1 VTAQVTGHVTA
12 QVTEQVEQRQWATS
26 DEPTHQ
32 LKATTEQTSLA
43 SRSRHLT
50 TAFNTAAMPSTTGQE
65 QQGTLE
71 LQQERQDAGPVECLG
86 LTFETEQAR
95 REHFLALLKEKLQDP
110 EFRRIPGF
118 PQGSDEAILRM
129 SDPPYYTACPNP
141 FLEDFV
147 RYYGKSYDPNDAY
160 EREPFAVD
168 VSVGK
173 TDQLFQLHSYH
184 TKVPYLAITPSILH
198 YTNPG
203 DVVLDGFCGSGMTGL
218 ACQWCGLA
226 PDDYRLA
233 LEQAWRSEGKDKPE
247 WGERYTVLNDLSP
260 AASFIAAGFNIP
272 FESQE
277 FSQEVTRILEEVD
290 RETGWMYEVEH
301 PSSQSKGKLNYVV
314 WSEVFACPECSGEV
328 SLLGKEGDQELSPRS
343 EFQCDHCGANLSRN
357 RLERTYESILDPA
370 TGTIHKSPKRTPVL
384 INYSHGGKVHER
396 GVEQSDVDVL
406 DRIRN
411 MPIPPGVPFHE
422 LPYMHMTHERA
433 RLDSAGVTNMHHF
446 FLPRALHAVS
456 ALWNTASA
464 VKNPRLRRM
473 AVFWAE
479 QSIWTMAILNRYQPQ
494 GFKQVNKFLNGV
506 YYVPSIHCEI
516 SPHYALAA
524 RGKRIASA
532 TSKLGQRPD
541 SSIIGTGDCGAI
553 QLGSGVID
561 YIFTDPPFG
570 ENIYYADL
578 NYLVE
583 TWHGVVTSPG
593 SEAIVDKAKK
603 KTVETYQDLMRSCF
617 VEYHRLLK
625 PGRWM
630 TVVFSNSSNGIW
642 RAIQEAMGVAGF
654 VIADVR
660 TLDKKQGSYRQVTS
674 SAVKQDLV
682 ISAYKP
688 SESLEKRFEIGQ
700 SSPED
705 AWAFVREHL
714 HNVPVFVGRSN
725 EVDVVVERT
734 AQMLLD
740 RMIAFH
746 VQHGISV
753 PLSGPEF
760 LQGLQQRLP
769 ERDGMYFLP
778 DQVTEYDRK
787 RTTATQLRQLS
798 FFVNDE
804 HSAIQWIRQ
813 QLQDK
818 PQSFQDLQPQFMREL
833 QAWAKHEQT
842 VELKVILEQNFLH
855 YDGRGPVPSQIHS
868 YLSTNFKDLR
878 NLDKEDSK
886 LIEKARDRWY
896 VPDPNKQADLDQIRE
911 RALLKEFEDIKESSQ
926 RRIKQFRTEAVRA
939 GFKACWQERD
949 YATIVKVAA
958 KLPEAVLQED
968 EKLLMYVDN
977 AQTRLGEDP

>member
-1 VTAQVTGHVTA
+1 
-12 QVTEQVEQRQWATS
+12 
-26 DEPTHQ
+26 
-32 LKATTEQTSLA
+32 
-43 SRSRHLT
+43 
-50 TAFNTAAMPSTTGQE
+50 MPSTTEQE

-71 LQQERQDAGPVECLG
+71 LQQERGQSGPVECLG
-86 LTFETEQAR
+86 LTFENDQAR
-95 REHFLALLKEKLQDP
+95 REHFLALLKDKLQDP
-110 EFRRIPGF
+110 EFRKTPGF

-147 RYYGKSYDPNDAY
+147 RCNGKPYDPDEVY

-173 TDQLFQLHSYH
+173 TNQLYKAHGYH
-184 TKVPYLAITPSILH
+184 TKVPHLAIVPSILH
-198 YTNPG
+198 YTKPG
-203 DVVLDGFCGSGMTGL
+203 DIVLDGFCGSGMTGL
-218 ACQWCGLA
+218 AAQWCGTAPLA
-226 PDDYRLA
+226 YRQELEA
-233 LEQAWRSEGKDKPE
+233 LWQVEGHEPPE
-247 WGERYTVLNDLSP
+247 WGVRRVVLNDLGP
-260 AASFIAAGFNIP
+260 AASFISAGYNLPFDPAA
-272 FESQE
+272 FEREAQ
-277 FSQEVTRILEEVD
+277 RILDEVD
-290 RETGWMYEVEH
+290 SDLGWMYDVPHSE
-301 PSSQSKGKLNYVV
+301 SNAKGRINFTV
-314 WSEVFACPECSGEV
+314 WSEVFTCPECAGEV
-328 SLLGKEGDQELSPRS
+328 NFIEEALDLATKKTRDSFP
-343 EFQCDHCGANLSRN
+343 CPHCSSHLNKDK
-357 RLERTYESILDPA
+357 LERTFETRVDPV
-370 TGTIHKSPKRTPVL
+370 TKETWKRIALKPVF
-384 INYSHGGKVHER
+384 INYNIGARTCERPVTEADLGILARIDALAYPPDVASLPFPIGEMYHGSRLQPKGFTR
-396 GVEQSDVDVL
+396 
-406 DRIRN
+406 
-411 MPIPPGVPFHE
+411 
-422 LPYMHMTHERA
+422 THH
-433 RLDSAGVTNMHHF
+433 L
-446 FLPRALHAVS
+446 FLPRAIHSLAAVWRKANEVRDLGTRR
-456 ALWNTASA
+456 ALLW
-464 VKNPRLRRM
+464 
-473 AVFWAE
+473 FAE
-479 QSIWTMAILNRYQPQ
+479 QAIWSMSVLNRYRPT
-494 GFKQVNKFLNGV
+494 GYSQVGQSLTGV
-506 YYVPSIHCEI
+506 YYVASQTAEL
-516 SPHYALAA
+516 SPWYILADEH
-524 RGKRIASA
+524 KRNTKVDRIVKCFAPTPVASGA
-532 TSKLGQRPD
+532 AMVQTGTCAA
-541 SSIIGTGDCGAI
+541 IGI
-553 QLGSGVID
+553 KNNSVD

-578 NYLVE
+578 NFLVE
-583 TWHGVVTSPG
+583 SWHGVTTFAG
-593 SEAIVDKAKK
+593 SEAIVDQAKQK
-603 KTVETYQDLMRSCF
+603 KVPDYQALMRRCF
-617 VEYHRLLK
+617 EEYGRVLK

-642 RAIQEAMGVAGF
+642 RAIQEAMGAAGF
-654 VIADVR
+654 VVADVR
-660 TLDKKQGSYRQVTS
+660 TLDKQQGSYRQVTS

-688 SESLEKRFEIGQ
+688 TEALRQRFEIGQ
-700 SSPED
+700 SSAD
-705 AWAFVREHL
+705 GAWAFVREHL

-725 EVDVVVERT
+725 EVELVVERT
-734 AQMLLD
+734 PQMLLD

-760 LQGLQQRLP
+760 LQGLQQRFP

-868 YLSTNFKDLR
+868 YLSTNFKDHR
-878 NLDKEDSK
+878 NLDKEDSR

-911 RALLKEFEDIKESSQ
+911 RALLKEFEEIKESSQ

-968 EKLLMYVDN
+968 EKLLMYIDN
-977 AQTRLGEDP
+977 AQTRLGDDA